1 MPYRILCCTAS
12 RSTSVGRGRRREQH
26 SCGVEGAATLHQGD
40 RAGAC
45 VTCVTLSDAIDAP
58 LQGYRAD
65 GVAVIVWKSH

>member
-12 RSTSVGRGRRREQH
+12 RSTSVGRWRRREQH